1 MLSVPDRPKTQDAS
15 VKRYQKPTLVKG
27 PMLAQ
32 VTADT
37 AKVSGISQDSDT

>member
-1 MLSVPDRPKTQDAS
+1 MLSTSDRANKQGAAPKP
-15 VKRYQKPTLVKG
+15 YQKPTLVKG
-27 PMLAQ
+27 PRLAQ

>member
-1 MLSVPDRPKTQDAS
+1 MLNAPDRAKLQGAAPKP
-15 VKRYQKPTLVKG
+15 YQKPTPVKG

-37 AKVSGISQDSDT
+37 ATVSGISQDSDT

>member
-1 MLSVPDRPKTQDAS
+1 MLNAPDGAKSQDAAL
-15 VKRYQKPTLVKG
+15 KRYQKPTLVKG

-37 AKVSGISQDSDT
+37 ATVSGLPQNT